1 MITIEYQ
8 DPYHHMPDH
17 AERPK
22 IEGLTLRRA
31 LKILRGVEWGNL
43 GGLSCTLSDGTF
55 LDVDLAPAQGG
66 GRLMS
71 SQRAVR
77 TEPREMRTLRTYPIT
92 SVK

>member
-1 MITIEYQ
+1 
-8 DPYHHMPDH
+8 MPDH

-31 LKILRGVEWGNL
+31 LKVLRGVEWGNL
-43 GGLSCTLSDGTF
+43 GGLSCTLSDGTI
-55 LDVDLAPAQGG
+55 LDVELTRAQGG

-77 TEPREMRTLRTYPIT
+77 TELREMRTLRAYPIT